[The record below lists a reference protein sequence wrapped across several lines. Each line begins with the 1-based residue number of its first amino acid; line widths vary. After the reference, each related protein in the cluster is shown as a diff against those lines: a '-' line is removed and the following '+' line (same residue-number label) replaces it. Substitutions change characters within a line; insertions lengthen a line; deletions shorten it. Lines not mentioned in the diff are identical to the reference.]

1 MNNNNNNFDTL
12 SSTNNVNNTNVV
24 GNNPGIS
31 GTTMPVNNG
40 QNMGVETISSSNAP
54 VNNSVNNSVSSQVNV
69 PINNNVAPI
78 NNQNNTEILGESNS
92 NSSTV
97 NTSNNNTDDNYVYT
111 PPSKFKY
118 FLLVL
123 FFFLLLGII
132 IFLPELTQFVNL
144 KLSGRSNQPEVI
156 VDGTLE
162 CTLKKTGT
170 SLDTVF
176 NAKFSFTDQKL
187 DKLTFTTTTKGDS
200 EQDSEVFNDSYN
212 KCQILKDSMTDI
224 SGVSIRCDLESS
236 SVSTVE
242 IVNYNTVD
250 LTKATSAFAEA
261 GGTFP
266 EFEAREDISKIE
278 REMNASGYTC
288 SKYK

>member
-1 MNNNNNNFDTL
+1 MNNNSNNFDTL
-12 SSTNNVNNTNVV
+12 SSTNNVNNTNV
-24 GNNPGIS
+24 GNSS
-31 GTTMPVNNG
+31 GAFGTNMTVNNG
-40 QNMGVETISSSNAP
+40 QNMGVGTTSSNTPINVAI
-54 VNNSVNNSVSSQVNV
+54 NNNGSSQVNV
-69 PINNNVAPI
+69 PINNNTAPI
-78 NNQNNTEILGESNS
+78 YNQNNTEILEASNS

-97 NTSNNNTDDNYVYT
+97 NNSNNNTDVNYVYT

-118 FLLVL
+118 FLLIL
-123 FFFLLLGII
+123 FFFVLLGMI

-144 KLSGRSNQPEVI
+144 KLSGGSNQPEVI

-170 SLDTVF
+170 NLDTVF
-176 NAKFSFTDQKL
+176 NAKFNFTDQKL

-200 EQDSEVFNDSYN
+200 EQDSEVFNSSYN
-212 KCQILKDSMTDI
+212 KCQLLKDSMTDI

-261 GGTFP
+261 GGVFP
-266 EFEAREDISKIE
+266 EFESSEDISKIE

-288 SKYK
+288 NKYK